1 MPDGGYPGMEF
12 TVEYEG
18 RSFNVAVP
26 EGCEPGMPLSV
37 EVPAGDSGGGS
48 SQTQEEQDAE
58 LARQLQAE
66 EDELSQNLQ
75 EQRDA
80 ELAKSLQGD
89 EVRESAYCG
98 GGSSSTWS
106 STAGDAPASGWAPAS
121 QSQSLFSMAVG
132 TDDGTFGKPA
142 GDFHVGQLV
151 QVTRSDGTWTYG
163 KIMQHDSGGDTYS
176 VMTRLSQAF
185 RGARLLNRRCGGQ
198 SERWFVCPT
207 VNSRPA
213 VAAAESERRAT
224 RFATPMCVQNTTAPA
239 RHRHHAHFA
248 PDWTIQ
254 VRIIQVLVRAC
265 FDFGRAKRR
274 NAERKEF

>member
-1 MPDGGYPGMEF
+1 MAPQVVEVEVPDGVSSGEDFLIEFQGMQLSVACPSGCGSGDAISIEVDVPAAAPQVEVVVPDGCYPGMEF

-176 VMTRLSQAF
+176 VMTRA
-185 RGARLLNRRCGGQ
+185 GAKHFV
-198 SERWFVCPT
+198 ERDCLTDDVV
-207 VNSRPA
+207 VNPSDGSCA
-213 VAAAESERRAT
+213 
-224 RFATPMCVQNTTAPA
+224 Q
-239 RHRHHAHFA
+239 
-248 PDWTIQ
+248 Q
-254 VRIIQVLVRAC
+254 
-265 FDFGRAKRR
+265 
-274 NAERKEF
+274 